1 MFKAVLYEL
10 FLVEAGAGR
19 LHNCCSKA
27 VERLVVIG
35 LQPAII
41 TIIVW
46 QFIVVTGTVTA
57 IGVKGAAECVAGI
70 DLPLLGCPSFHHRGC
85 RAL

>member
-1 MFKAVLYEL
+1 MAALYGL
-10 FLVEAGAGR
+10 FLVKVKAMH

-27 VERLVVIG
+27 VERLVIGG
-35 LQPAII
+35 LQLVII

-46 QFIVVTGTVTA
+46 QVTVVKGTVTV
-57 IGVKGAAECVAGI
+57 INVKDAVECVAGI
-70 DLPLLGCPSFHHRGC
+70 DLPQLGCPSFHHQGC